1 MKRNFSSVCEAN
13 FFEIEFESWKMKIV
27 LLVGILFSFLV
38 NISARKMTTLT
49 EEIIDLYLSCRFPG
63 VTIGPNETISIETD
77 PPNMDTNTIKSVEFS
92 SSSVFSVPLEVFQKF
107 PNLVRF
113 YAEGNQIQEIKPD
126 TFENAKNLKFISL
139 RQNGLTYLDP
149 DTFKGRFFLID
160 IFCNDLK
167 INPTD
172 LPNLKRIY
180 LDNNQLHA
188 SKDFFT
194 FE

>member
-1 MKRNFSSVCEAN
+1 
-13 FFEIEFESWKMKIV
+13 MKIV